1 MKKNSESVIDPFG
14 EDQTEVVRSVDLAVV
29 NPVVKEAPYE
39 IPDELTGDLL
49 EVPELAKYSPF
60 FLILLSPYYPEPLV
74 YKLGRYLKEVR
85 RRMIELRDFERV
97 EFYDTVYQRFVRF
110 LHRCIEHAKS
120 NLQT

>member
-1 MKKNSESVIDPFG
+1 MKKYSESAIDPFG

-29 NPVVKEAPYE
+29 KQAPFE
-39 IPDELTGDLL
+39 IPDELTGAFRV
-49 EVPELAKYSPF
+49 VPNLTRYSPF

-74 YKLGRYLKEVR
+74 YKLARYLKEVR

-110 LHRCIEHAKS
+110 LHRCIEHAKA